1 MIFLLAFA
9 LNFLLQIVLNNIVPQ
24 GFLITSIF
32 LQPVFLSLLAGVF
45 LRQRFRCCRYSWIR
59 QAEYLSSKFLS
70 LALILLGAKFV
81 VADFLI
87 ISPKTIIFLVVSI
100 LATCICSSFVSKILG
115 IRHHMMLWLIA
126 GNCICGPT
134 AISFAAQVFH
144 GEKNDI
150 AKAIWINTLIGFILM
165 LLLPILGLAFD
176 LDTSTFGVWVGASLQ
191 STAQVVT
198 SAAMYSSDSSELA
211 LMIKSIR
218 ILFLVPLISF
228 LFLFFRH
235 SPIKKSGPD
244 YLPSNQSLNVFEIRK
259 MIPKFMVGFAILAF
273 TFFMI
278 DTIAF
283 TFNLSKD
290 WIGHIA
296 LLRRSVAN
304 LSNIFLA
311 MAMFGIGFLCNF
323 EFKREDL
330 KVILFAFC
338 SAIQLVIFAYLVA
351 LI

>member
-1 MIFLLAFA
+1 
-9 LNFLLQIVLNNIVPQ
+9 
-24 GFLITSIF
+24 
-32 LQPVFLSLLAGVF
+32 
-45 LRQRFRCCRYSWIR
+45 
-59 QAEYLSSKFLS
+59 
-70 LALILLGAKFV
+70 
-81 VADFLI
+81 
-87 ISPKTIIFLVVSI
+87 
-100 LATCICSSFVSKILG
+100 
-115 IRHHMMLWLIA
+115 
-126 GNCICGPT
+126 
-134 AISFAAQVFH
+134 
-144 GEKNDI
+144 
-150 AKAIWINTLIGFILM
+150 
-165 LLLPILGLAFD
+165 
-176 LDTSTFGVWVGASLQ
+176 
-191 STAQVVT
+191 
-198 SAAMYSSDSSELA
+198 
-211 LMIKSIR
+211 
-218 ILFLVPLISF
+218 
-228 LFLFFRH
+228 
-235 SPIKKSGPD
+235 
-244 YLPSNQSLNVFEIRK
+244 